1 MIGVLVVDDHA
12 IVRRGVM
19 EILNEAPD
27 LTVVGEAGSGQE
39 ALQLARQRHFDVLV
53 LDMSLPDMNGLE
65 VLRQIKGLK
74 PDARTLILSI
84 YPEEQYALR
93 TLKAGALGYL
103 TKESVPAEL
112 VTAVR
117 QVARGSRYIS
127 QSLGELLVGEMM
139 AEQSALPHTT
149 LSDREYQVMI
159 LLARGKTVGDIA
171 ADLSLSVK
179 TVSTYRRRILEKLRL
194 ETTAD
199 IIRYALQHNLS
210 D

>member
-27 LTVVGEAGSGQE
+27 LTVVGEAGTGQE

-65 VLRQIKGLK
+65 VLRQIRSLK
-74 PDARTLILSI
+74 PDVRTLILSI

-103 TKESVPAEL
+103 TKESVPTEL

-139 AEQSALPHTT
+139 AEQPALPHTT

-159 LLARGKTVGDIA
+159 LLGKGKTVGDIA

>member
-1 MIGVLVVDDHA
+1 MIRILVVDDHA
-12 IVRRGVM
+12 IVRRGVT

-27 LTVVGEAGSGQE
+27 LTVVGEAGTGQE

-84 YPEEQYALR
+84 YPEEQYAVR

-103 TKESVPAEL
+103 TKESVPTEL

-127 QSLGELLVGEMM
+127 QALGELLVGEMM

-149 LSDREYQVMI
+149 LSDREYQVMV
-159 LLARGKTVGDIA
+159 LLAKGKTVGDIA
-171 ADLSLSVK
+171 TDLSLSVK

>member
-1 MIGVLVVDDHA
+1 MIRVLVVDDHA
-12 IVRRGVM
+12 IVCRGVT

-27 LTVVGEAGSGQE
+27 LTVVGEAGTGQE
-39 ALQLARQRHFDVLV
+39 ALQLARQRHFDALV

-74 PDARTLILSI
+74 PDAHTLILSI

-103 TKESVPAEL
+103 TKESVPTEL

-117 QVARGSRYIS
+117 QVARGNRYIS

-139 AEQSALPHTT
+139 AEQPALPHTT
-149 LSDREYQVMI
+149 LSDREYQVML
-159 LLARGKTVGDIA
+159 LLAKGKTVGDIA

-199 IIRYALQHNLS
+199 IIRYALQHQLS
-210 D
+210 N